1 MCAWDGSGLFAPSS
15 LWQVEAL
22 TGAVID
28 RPRSGILLH
37 ALTLMGNERYG
48 SLCVCVCV
56 CDGRAGEGGV
66 RSPSIAIKFG
76 AVHSRLIRDWPRG
89 LPIPSFI

>member
-1 MCAWDGSGLFAPSS
+1 MCIGWEGLVCSVES
-15 LWQVEAL
+15 LAGRSIDW
-22 TGAVID
+22 TGAVVD

-56 CDGRAGEGGV
+56 FVTGGQEREG
-66 RSPSIAIKFG
+66 FG
-76 AVHSRLIRDWPRG
+76 AQALQSSLG
-89 LPIPSFI
+89 LSTHA